1 MSIGATISNR
11 FSDFKLLELSQTTD
25 HPDKRGPYMVAQT
38 GSAPGDPAQR
48 ECTFALTKR
57 GTWLHHYIL
66 FMLPQDVRDEIVVF
80 ETVAEVMDLAEGLVG
95 TPEVETI
102 ESLGQMLHDNGFQ
115 PEAGDRATEV
125 LLEEIRQA
133 GKGKR

>member
-11 FSDFKLLELSQTTD
+11 FSEFKLLELSKTTD

-95 TPEVETI
+95 TPVVETI
-102 ESLGQMLHDNGFQ
+102 ESLGEMLHDNGFL
-115 PEAGDRATEV
+115 PAAGDRATEV
-125 LLEEIRQA
+125 LLEEIRRA